1 MQSTKRSGRL
11 AIAGAAG
18 IAAITLVAGCGS
30 SSTSGSAGF
39 FPSTGSSSA
48 GNGSPAAG
56 PHTLLA
62 ASVEKTEAAK
72 NAQLH
77 IDVQSS
83 SGAQS
88 VDISGDG
95 IIDFAHKR
103 FQLALALP
111 SSLGIGGTIE
121 ERVIDGV
128 FYLHL
133 PAIAEAATGGKAWIK
148 VDASQLDSGDAGF
161 SPVGQ
166 DPTQYLGML
175 RSVSDS
181 VTKLGTVEIRGVET
195 THYRAQVDLAK
206 AAAAGGADTASID
219 QFKTEFGTT
228 TIPEDVYIDAKGMAR
243 RFSVSFTPPADASG
257 AAASV
262 SFSTTVDLF
271 NFGTTDTSDIV
282 APPADEISSLPS
294 GINLGG

>member
-1 MQSTKRSGRL
+1 MQSTKRLGRL

-30 SSTSGSAGF
+30 STTSGSASF
-39 FPSTGSSSA
+39 FPSTSA
-48 GNGSPAAG
+48 SDGNASAG
-56 PHTLLA
+56 PHSLLA

-95 IIDFAHKR
+95 IIDFANKK
-103 FQLALALP
+103 FQLALELP
-111 SSLGIGGTIE
+111 SSLGVGGSIE

-128 FYLHL
+128 FYVHL
-133 PAIAEAATGGKAWIK
+133 PAIAESATGGKPWIK
-148 VDASQLDSGDAGF
+148 VDESQLNGGGDSGL

-175 RSVSDS
+175 RSVSNS

-206 AAAAGGADTASID
+206 AAAAGGADAASIA
-219 QFKTEFGTT
+219 QFNTEFGTT
-228 TIPEDVYIDAKGMAR
+228 TIPEDVYIDAQGMAR
-243 RFSVSFTPPADASG
+243 RFSVSFAPAAGSSG

-271 NFGTTDTSDIV
+271 NFGTSDTADIV
-282 APPADEISSLPS
+282 APPPDEIGSLPS